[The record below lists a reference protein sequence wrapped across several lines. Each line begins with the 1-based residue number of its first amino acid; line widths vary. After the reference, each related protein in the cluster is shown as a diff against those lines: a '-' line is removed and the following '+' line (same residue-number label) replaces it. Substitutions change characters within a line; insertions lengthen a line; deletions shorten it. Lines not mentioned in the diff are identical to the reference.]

1 MTAKRVLL
9 VALISPL
16 LALTAFAAEAPSNLR
31 CQWRVNPLDVR
42 NPCPE
47 FYWECDSQTAY
58 QLFVDR
64 LADAMRAPSAL
75 VWDSG
80 KVASQLPIVRYAGP
94 PLENGIEYC
103 WSVRVWDG
111 DGQFLAPPP
120 LQHFRLNVQP
130 MQRHLPT
137 VRTFINFA
145 GRPDFARDWL
155 DLCFRKEAKQG
166 REEIVTLVYGLVSTM
181 VLPHPSTGKPLSGKA
196 KELADFCVARGLTE
210 EGILEDMF
218 CHFAEDTRVRLH
230 VGAEQTSKPIEDRV
244 CPGWDPR
251 NDRNGDG
258 KVDDAEFAQLA
269 NPKARARQ
277 PRQARI
283 PIYYWGPPQDDF
295 VMNVGHPAYQEFM
308 ATVHAPRIAEGYDGI
323 YFDTVPTDVPAAG
336 RSNPV
341 LEYPRQGKA
350 HDQWLRDLQ
359 VLFAKMK
366 LRLPDRIITG
376 NGWNADPM
384 VIDGRQSE
392 GWQSLD
398 RQADRWQAAIDTAV
412 ELDRQGKI
420 QLIQYNPI
428 FHPELSDFG
437 PKLPV
442 DHDRDKIFGLAT
454 YLLAHGDFTY
464 FGFGRHP
471 YANVTK
477 LYFDAIRFDLG
488 EPEGPYYL
496 YDEVESGR
504 TAGSKNLLENG
515 DFETGDAQSNPGG
528 WVILEP
534 VELDTEVKHSGASS
548 VKITS
553 TSSLVNNINRQH
565 VRLKPHTSYTLIAWA
580 KVNQVTGRPGAQVY
594 PYEFEGARGGG
605 MLTWQGTHEWREQR
619 TVFKTAADVEG
630 RINFR
635 MYGATG
641 TAWFDGLRLV
651 EGVAVRYRVFARQ
664 YARGLALVK
673 PYLGGSF
680 GDDTGT
686 THKLPGTF
694 RSLRVD
700 GTLAEPVDQVTLRN
714 AEAVI
719 LVK

>member
-1 MTAKRVLL
+1 MTTERLL
-9 VALISPL
+9 LAAFISWMS
-16 LALTAFAAEAPSNLR
+16 ALTAFGAEAPSNLR
-31 CQWRVNPLDVR
+31 CQWRVDPLDVR

-58 QLFVDR
+58 QLVVSR
-64 LADAMRAPSAL
+64 LADAVRAPSAL

-80 KVASQLPIVRYAGP
+80 EVASQLPIARYAGP
-94 PLENGIEYC
+94 PLETGVDYC

-111 DGQFLAPPP
+111 DGRPLAEPPR
-120 LQHFRLNVQP
+120 QRFRLNVQAMP
-130 MQRHLPT
+130 RHLAT

-145 GRPDFARDWL
+145 GKPDFARDWL

-166 REEIVTLVYGLVSTM
+166 REEIITLVYGLVSTM
-181 VLPHPSTGKPLSGKA
+181 VLPHPSTGTPLSGKA

-218 CHFAEDTRVRLH
+218 CHFAEDTHVRLH
-230 VGAEQTSKPIEDRV
+230 VGAERTSKPIEDRV

-258 KVDDAEFAQLA
+258 KVDDAEFARLA

-277 PRQARI
+277 PREARI
-283 PIYYWGPPQDDF
+283 PIYYWGPPRDDF

-308 ATVHAPRIAEGYDGI
+308 AIVHAPRIAEGYDGI

-341 LEYPRQGKA
+341 LEYPRQGEA

-366 LRLPDRIITG
+366 LRLPDRIITA

-392 GWQSLD
+392 GWQSLN
-398 RQADRWQAAIDTAV
+398 RQAERWQAAVDTAV

-428 FHPELSDFG
+428 FHPELSEFG

-488 EPEGPYYL
+488 EPAGPYHL
-496 YDEVESGR
+496 YDEVESGG
-504 TAGSKNLLENG
+504 TAGTRTLLENG
-515 DFETGDAQSNPGG
+515 DFETGDAQGNPGA
-528 WVILEP
+528 WLILEP
-534 VELDTEVKHSGASS
+534 VDLDTEVKHSGASS
-548 VKITS
+548 VRITS
-553 TSSLVNNINRQH
+553 TSPQINNINRQQ
-565 VRLKPHTSYTLIAWA
+565 VRLKPNTSYTLIAWA
-580 KVNQVTGRPGAQVY
+580 KVDQVTGQPGAQVY
-594 PYEFEGARGGG
+594 PYEFKGAEGGG
-605 MLTWQGTHEWREQR
+605 MLTWQGTHDWREQR
-619 TVFKTAADVEG
+619 TVFRTADDAEG

-651 EGVAVRYRVFARQ
+651 EGVAARYRVFARQ
-664 YARGLALVK
+664 YSKGLVLVK
-673 PYLGGSF
+673 PYVGGSF
-680 GDDTGT
+680 GDDTAT

-694 RSLRVD
+694 RPLRVD
-700 GTLAEPVDQVTLRN
+700 GTLGEPVGEVTLRN
-714 AEAVI
+714 AEAAI